1 MFDPGQVI
9 VGLEIGTHKICVAVG
24 EAGLKGELT
33 ILGIG
38 QCTSRGVRKGEIT
51 DTQKAAEDIRTAL
64 AEAEQQAN
72 VEIQEVYL
80 GITGNHITCED
91 SKGVHPIASYDRTI
105 TAEDM
110 ADAVGNAKQF
120 NCAAGNEVIDSVRQ
134 DYCVDDM
141 TGVENPIGL
150 VGSVLTASVHVIR
163 GRTARIETA
172 RRVVQSMQ
180 VSVAKPVFNGLAS
193 ALAVLT
199 PDQKR
204 QGVLLIDLGAGATE
218 YAFFH
223 GGMLRHSGVLPV
235 GGDHVSNDLACGLR
249 ISIDQAEQWKRE
261 IGSAVFDAAAVRGQC
276 YEVPGETGMEPRQI
290 SLENFQ
296 RIMSMR
302 LEETLEL
309 ISHDLARAET
319 FGLAQAGVVL
329 CGGGAR
335 TRDIEKLVYRIF
347 RMDVVKAHTHAVSGP
362 ADVLANPEFATAIGL
377 VRYGAMRLQTRA
389 RSRFGIRATL
399 QSLFGR

>member
-9 VGLEIGTHKICVAVG
+9 VGLEVGTHKICAAVG
-24 EAGLKGELT
+24 EAGPKGELT
-33 ILGIG
+33 ILGLG

-51 DTQKAAEDIRTAL
+51 DTLKAAEDIRVAL

-80 GITGNHITCED
+80 GITGNHIFCDD
-91 SKGVHPIASYDRTI
+91 SKGVHPIASFDRTI
-105 TAEDM
+105 TAEDVL
-110 ADAVGNAKQF
+110 DAVANAKQF
-120 NCAAGNEVIDSVRQ
+120 NCPAGNEVIDSVRQ

-141 TGVENPIGL
+141 TGIENPVGL
-150 VGSVLTASVHVIR
+150 VGGVLTASVHVIR

-199 PDQKR
+199 PEQKR
-204 QGVLLIDLGAGATE
+204 QGVIMIDLGAGATE
-218 YAFFH
+218 YTFFH
-223 GGMLRHSGVLPV
+223 GGILRHSGVLPV

-249 ISIDQAEQWKRE
+249 IPIDQAEQLKRE
-261 IGSAVFDAAAVRGQC
+261 HGCAV
-276 YEVPGETGMEPRQI
+276 YEPEVKGTTHTVPGETGLAPRI
-290 SLENFQ
+290 VSLENMH

-309 ISHDLARAET
+309 IARDLAKSDA

-335 TRDIEKLVYRIF
+335 TRGIETLVDRVF
-347 RMDVVKAHTHAVSGP
+347 QLPVGRAHTHNVSGP

-377 VRYGAMRLQTRA
+377 VRYGAMRLQNRS
-389 RSRFGIRATL
+389 RSRFGFRATL

>member
-24 EAGLKGELT
+24 EAGPKGELT
-33 ILGIG
+33 ILGLG

-51 DTQKAAEDIRTAL
+51 DTQKAAEDIRVAL

-80 GITGNHITCED
+80 GITGNHISCED
-91 SKGVHPIASYDRTI
+91 SKGVHPIASFDRTI
-105 TAEDM
+105 TQEDI
-110 ADAVGNAKQF
+110 ADAIANAKQF
-120 NCAAGNEVIDSVRQ
+120 NCPAGNEVIDSVRQ
-134 DYCVDDM
+134 DFCVDDM
-141 TGVENPIGL
+141 PGFEHPVGQ

-172 RRVVQSMQ
+172 KRVVQSMQ
-180 VSVAKPVFNGLAS
+180 ISVVKPVFNGLAS
-193 ALAVLT
+193 ALAVLS
-199 PDQKR
+199 PEQKR
-204 QGVLLIDLGAGATE
+204 QGAILIDLGAGTTE

-223 GGMLRHSGVLPV
+223 GGILRHSGALAI

-249 ISIDQAEQWKRE
+249 IPIDLAEQLKRE
-261 IGSAVFDAAAVRGQC
+261 HGSAVFDPSVRGATHTI
-276 YEVPGETGMEPRQI
+276 PGETGLDPRVL
-290 SLENFQ
+290 SLENLH

-309 ISHDLARAET
+309 VARDLAKSDA

-335 TRDIEKLVYRIF
+335 TRGIEALVDQVF
-347 RMDVVKAHTHAVSGP
+347 QLPVGLAHTHAVSGP
-362 ADVLANPEFATAIGL
+362 ADVLSNPEFATAIGL
-377 VRYGAMRLQTRA
+377 VRYGSMRLQRRA
-389 RSRFGIRATL
+389 RSHFDIKATL
-399 QSLFGR
+399 SGLFRR

>member
-24 EAGLKGELT
+24 EAGPKGELT

-110 ADAVGNAKQF
+110 ADAVANAKQF

-199 PDQKR
+199 PEQKR

-218 YAFFH
+218 YAFFY

-249 ISIDQAEQWKRE
+249 ISIDQAEQLKRE
-261 IGSAVFDAAAVRGQC
+261 IGSAV
-276 YEVPGETGMEPRQI
+276 
-290 SLENFQ
+290 
-296 RIMSMR
+296 
-302 LEETLEL
+302 
-309 ISHDLARAET
+309 
-319 FGLAQAGVVL
+319 
-329 CGGGAR
+329 
-335 TRDIEKLVYRIF
+335 
-347 RMDVVKAHTHAVSGP
+347 
-362 ADVLANPEFATAIGL
+362 
-377 VRYGAMRLQTRA
+377 
-389 RSRFGIRATL
+389 
-399 QSLFGR
+399 